1 MTDTQTFETR
11 IEKHQPL
18 LISIV
23 NSIHKRLPP
32 FILYDD
38 VLGYGQLG
46 LAQASRTYQPQPKA
60 KFSTYAYYR
69 ISGAIY
75 DGIGRMNWSTRAEY
89 RRYRARQQANDYL
102 EETDKKRLENNP
114 EEQAK
119 WLDDSVRSLS
129 TIYMFSGLDNEK
141 PFESQI
147 AGSDNEPA
155 EEAETS
161 ELVLLLRLAVKQLP
175 SDERSLIE
183 MVYFEDMP
191 LAEAARKLGKS
202 RSWASRL
209 HARVLKDLGKQ
220 LV

>member
-1 MTDTQTFETR
+1 
-11 IEKHQPL
+11 
-18 LISIV
+18 
-23 NSIHKRLPP
+23 
-32 FILYDD
+32 
-38 VLGYGQLG
+38 
-46 LAQASRTYQPQPKA
+46 
-60 KFSTYAYYR
+60 
-69 ISGAIY
+69 
-75 DGIGRMNWSTRAEY
+75 
-89 RRYRARQQANDYL
+89 
-102 EETDKKRLENNP
+102 
-114 EEQAK
+114 
-119 WLDDSVRSLS
+119 
-129 TIYMFSGLDNEK
+129 MFSGLDNEK